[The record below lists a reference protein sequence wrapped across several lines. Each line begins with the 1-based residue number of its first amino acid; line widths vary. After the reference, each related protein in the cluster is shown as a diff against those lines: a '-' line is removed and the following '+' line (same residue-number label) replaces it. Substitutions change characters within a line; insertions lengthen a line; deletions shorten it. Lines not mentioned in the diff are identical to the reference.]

1 MADKHIKSAV
11 PWYQPFVPPGM
22 NMEGE
27 LIFFLIS
34 MLAALTYS
42 LGFLIRLF
50 GQIELLYTRTD
61 DVRTLIPG
69 AVMAPFYE
77 VFDRAWMGYFIVLLC
92 MLGWGIYHAAYYRQ
106 GANSIYLMRRLPDHI
121 SYCRYTWTSTVCAV
135 VLCLI
140 FAAICLLLSYGIY
153 HWTTPVEC
161 LAGGQWTLF
170 WKHLFARQ

>member
-50 GQIELLYTRTD
+50 GQIELLYTHTES
-61 DVRTLIPG
+61 VRELIPG

-121 SYCRYTWTSTVCAV
+121 SYCRYTWTSTVCAA

-153 HWTTPVEC
+153 HWTTPAQC